1 MAGKYDDMLHL
12 PHHQS
17 ERRPHMSV
25 YDRAAQF
32 SPFAALTGHEAAI
45 REAERLT
52 EEFREP
58 DENQKMILDGKLQI
72 LQENAEGRPE
82 AEILYFVPD
91 PYKEGGAYVWQSGR
105 FLKADKNAGAV
116 FLEEEEENSAEK
128 NQIKI
133 PLERIREIRSE
144 LFELM

>member
-82 AEILYFVPD
+82 VEILYFVPD
-91 PYKEGGAYVWQSGR
+91 LYKEGGAYVWKNGS
-105 FLKADKNAGAV
+105 FLKVDKNSGGV
-116 FLEEEEENSAEK
+116 VLEEREENTTEK
-128 NQIKI
+128 KLIKI
-133 PLERIREIRSE
+133 PLERILEIRSD
-144 LFELM
+144 LF